1 MGSPIPENMLDGAE
15 FSDSDSLETGVAGPM
30 LRPSLDEEE
39 SGIVLQVPGPTC
51 HLPLSP
57 PERGTRS
64 RAPTPPT
71 CRLLTCWKPAQPS
84 RLSQQGTP
92 RSSGVDLAL
101 SEIRSLG
108 SPGWGTMTTTIA
120 ILGTVKGQKIF

>member
-64 RAPTPPT
+64 QAPTPPHLPSAH
-71 CRLLTCWKPAQPS
+71 LLEASPAKQALPAGDPKIQ
-84 RLSQQGTP
+84 RG
-92 RSSGVDLAL
+92 RSG
-101 SEIRSLG
+101 
-108 SPGWGTMTTTIA
+108 P
-120 ILGTVKGQKIF
+120 Q